1 MPLSYESSGVRYD
14 QLDAFKRA
22 CQVAA
27 RATVNQLSQH
37 GYREPD
43 TTRGE
48 SAYLIEADD
57 HYLAHV
63 EEGLGTKNLVAD
75 AMQALTGRCYY
86 RAVAIDTVATIV
98 NDLVTCGALPVSIAM
113 HAAVGD
119 SNWFENEERATELV
133 EGWAEGCRLSSAVWG
148 GGETPTLKSMID
160 PKVIVLAGS
169 AVGMIARK
177 DDRITGEINDGDAI
191 IFLASSGVQT
201 NGLTLCR
208 KIAANIPDGYM
219 TGLPDGTLYGEALLA
234 PSVIYVAFVKACL
247 ERSIKLKYLAHVTGH
262 GWRKLMRLDRPFVY
276 EIDRVRPIP
285 PLFEF
290 LMKAGP
296 IEMREAFATFNMGV
310 GFAAIA
316 DPGVADQTVHVAL
329 SAGYDAWVAGRVR
342 RNGDRKA
349 VVVPE
354 WDLTFE
360 GDTLNLR

>member
-1 MPLSYESSGVRYD
+1 
-14 QLDAFKRA
+14 
-22 CQVAA
+22 
-27 RATVNQLSQH
+27 
-37 GYREPD
+37 
-43 TTRGE
+43 
-48 SAYLIEADD
+48 
-57 HYLAHV
+57 
-63 EEGLGTKNLVAD
+63 
-75 AMQALTGRCYY
+75 
-86 RAVAIDTVATIV
+86 VAIDTVATIV

-119 SNWFENEERATELV
+119 SGWFADEGRTRELV

-148 GGETPTLKSMID
+148 GGETPTLKGMID

-169 AVGMIARK
+169 AVGRVAPK
-177 DDRITGEINDGDAI
+177 ENRITGEVHEGDAI

-208 KIAANIPDGYM
+208 KIAGNLREGYL
-219 TGLPDGTLYGEALLA
+219 TRLSDDTLYGEALLA

-247 ERSIKLKYLAHVTGH
+247 ERSIKLNYVAHITGH
-262 GWRKLMRLDRPFVY
+262 GWRKLMRLDEPFVY

-296 IEMREAFATFNMGV
+296 IEMREAYATFNMGV
-310 GFAAIA
+310 GFAAI
-316 DPGVADQTVHVAL
+316 VAPEASDQAVETAIG
-329 SAGYDAWVAGRVR
+329 AGYDAWVAGRVR
-342 RNGDRKA
+342 RDGDRKA

-354 WDLTFE
+354 LDLVFE